1 MGGRQQQRGPG
12 YSKGK
17 AAEIVFGCALRDLLS
32 RIRALLF
39 LSLQFLPVHAVW
51 MKALLRGSG
60 NFVVAMGLLRMEH
73 DISLAKVKMHGND
86 TTLN

>member
-51 MKALLRGSG
+51 MKALL
-60 NFVVAMGLLRMEH
+60 
-73 DISLAKVKMHGND
+73 
-86 TTLN
+86 